1 MSREYERLLCCEAQP
16 ARARFSAAGERNYKW
31 NFLQHPDATWSWEC
45 VRRHDMSSGERFSSI
60 VQAFDHAEQHG
71 FVSGKSQIGSLGAV
85 EDDDGRGDLH

>member
-1 MSREYERLLCCEAQP
+1 
-16 ARARFSAAGERNYKW
+16 
-31 NFLQHPDATWSWEC
+31 
-45 VRRHDMSSGERFSSI
+45 MSSGERFSSS